1 MEMIFDLIS
10 QTGRDSVNP
19 LATIFIFIFP
29 LIFMF
34 VFLYL
39 FLIRP
44 QQKEE
49 KERLKMIDSLKKG
62 DKVIT
67 LGGVIGTIIKVDDS
81 EVMLRTGP
89 GTIIKFEKNAIRK
102 KIGEVKEVEK
112 SS

>member
-1 MEMIFDLIS
+1 MEMIFNLIS
-10 QTGRDSVNP
+10 QTGNEHVNP
-19 LATIFIFIFP
+19 VATIFIFLFP

-44 QQKEE
+44 QRNEE
-49 KERLKMIDSLKKG
+49 KERLKMINSLKKG

-67 LGGVIGTIIKVDDS
+67 LGGVIGTVVRMDDS

-89 GTIIKFEKNAIRK
+89 GTLIKFEKNAIRK
-102 KIGEVKEVEK
+102 KIGEVREVEK